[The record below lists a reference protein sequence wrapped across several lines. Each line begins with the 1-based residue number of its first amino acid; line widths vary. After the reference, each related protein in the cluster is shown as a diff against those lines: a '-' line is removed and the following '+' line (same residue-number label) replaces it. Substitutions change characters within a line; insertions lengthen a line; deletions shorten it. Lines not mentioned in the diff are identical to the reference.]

1 MKLANMNSGKSLRQ
15 LMSRDGVSRS
25 KMAEVLG
32 CSEVTV
38 SQLRQ
43 SKTITGSKL
52 SEVCEFFK
60 ISASDYFK
68 LGEEE

>member
-15 LMSRDGVSRS
+15 LMSRDGISRS
-25 KMAEVLG
+25 KMAEVLD
-32 CSEVTV
+32 CTETTV

-43 SKTITGSKL
+43 SKTIVGAKL
-52 SEVCEFFK
+52 SEICEFFK

-68 LGEEE
+68 LGEE

>member
-1 MKLANMNSGKSLRQ
+1 MDSGKSLRQ

-25 KMAEVLG
+25 RMAEILG
-32 CSEVTV
+32 CTETTV

-43 SKTITGSKL
+43 SKTIAGSKL
-52 SEVCEFFK
+52 SEICEFFK

-68 LGEEE
+68 LGEE

>member
-15 LMSRDGVSRS
+15 LMSRDGISRS

-32 CSEVTV
+32 CTETTV
-38 SQLRQ
+38 SQLRH
-43 SKTITGSKL
+43 SKGIAGSKL
-52 SEVCEFFK
+52 AEICEFFK

-68 LGEEE
+68 LGEE